1 MNVFSKRN
9 IEDLEFMRN
18 DEKTNSSVIYR
29 YIDGSIKSNRKK
41 KIMEKE
47 KEENKREKDIKQ
59 QTSNWSSDYFD
70 LFLIFSR

>member
-9 IEDLEFMRN
+9 IEGLEFMRN

>member
-1 MNVFSKRN
+1 
-9 IEDLEFMRN
+9 MRN

-29 YIDGSIKSNRKK
+29 YIDGLVKSNRKK

-59 QTSNWSSDYFD
+59 QTSKRLSDYFD

>member
-29 YIDGSIKSNRKK
+29 YIDGSVKSNRKK

>member
-1 MNVFSKRN
+1 MNVLSKRN
-9 IEDLEFMRN
+9 IEGFEFMRN

>member
-59 QTSNWSSDYFD
+59 QTSN
-70 LFLIFSR
+70 

>member
-1 MNVFSKRN
+1 
-9 IEDLEFMRN
+9 MRN

-47 KEENKREKDIKQ
+47 KEENKRGKDIKQ
-59 QTSNWSSDYFD
+59 QTSKRSSDYFD